1 MVVLSSIFIK
11 NNMKRIV
18 LLLLLEMTVSIS
30 TCFAQV
36 LSDQALFVR
45 QSDGTII
52 PQLDYID
59 YPESDQPSVTGL
71 GNAPIYH
78 SYPISSSNGNYS
90 CTVKILGQLG
100 TTESSSHM
108 YERIAIVNQ
117 NGSIIFSRFG
127 GDGAP
132 FTTTKWLSLNENDNN
147 YYRKIPLD
155 ANSYAL
161 IFAGWFYSYYSD
173 AGEMVIVVVNKNVAT
188 LVYDGPAIAIS
199 ETDFNFPNYYCQVCG
214 YVSNQSFGTC
224 PQCHAHDVTSDFFS
238 MSFVKDG
245 TGLINLETGLVEIT
259 PAKLTGKTKYTLYK
273 DGNNLRIKEW
283 R

>member
-1 MVVLSSIFIK
+1 MIVLSSIFIK
-11 NNMKRIV
+11 NDMKR
-18 LLLLLEMTVSIS
+18 LLLLLLSMTVSIS
-30 TCFAQV
+30 TCFAQQV
-36 LSDQALFVR
+36 LNDQALFVR

-52 PQLDYID
+52 PKLAYID

-71 GNAPIYH
+71 GNAPTYH

-90 CTVKILGQLG
+90 CTIKILGQIG

-108 YERIAIVNQ
+108 YERIAIINQ

-127 GDGAP
+127 ADGAP

-161 IFAGWFYSYYSD
+161 IFAGWYYSYYSD

-199 ETDFNFPNYYCQVCG
+199 QTDFTCPDYYCHVCG
-214 YVSNQSFGTC
+214 YVSNQSFETC
-224 PQCHAHDVTSDFFS
+224 PICHSHDITSDNFS

-245 TGLINLETGLVEIT
+245 TGLMNLETGLIEIT
-259 PAKLTGKTKYTLYK
+259 PAKLAGKTKYTLYK
-273 DGNNLRIKEW
+273 DGNNLRIREW